1 MSRGTEPAEDAQ
13 PVADTRIFVPADR
26 PAQDP
31 WSSEPGRDAFNYAR
45 PEEEHAQLIELPK
58 PAVASPEPEPDPELE
73 PEAELEPRPE
83 SEPEPEPES
92 KPADGKKEP
101 WEQHPNG
108 RWIVEDAGR
117 QPDVRPKV
125 AASFKSPPPDF
136 VVDGADVG
144 SISFRAA
151 SVRGIGHQERGEP
164 RQDAYAVRFTQ
175 DKRWLV
181 GCIADGVSEGH
192 RSHEAAATIVD
203 RITDVLVTH
212 LTRNAADEKLRDW
225 PRLANQLPWDE
236 AVDQAN
242 DAVMAQAKEHLTR
255 VYKRQRNDEKLRELE
270 ESYSFA
276 HARSIMSSTALA
288 FIVATTPS
296 ADETYHAL
304 LANVAGDSSAF
315 LLQND
320 AWIPMSDIKNE
331 GKEIFSGSVRSLPNQ
346 VRVHVNPFYLPV
358 GNAFVVM
365 TDGLGDPLGAAR
377 GTVGAF
383 LRKHWRTPPDPL
395 AFAQHLS
402 FYKKTF
408 TDDRTAVMVWGE
420 RPRKGR

>member
-1 MSRGTEPAEDAQ
+1 MSWGNKPTEPVEPETVFEKFQSAAVQ
-13 PVADTRIFVPADR
+13 P
-26 PAQDP
+26 QDP
-31 WSSEPGRDAFNYAR
+31 WSSPPHRDAYNYAR
-45 PEEEHAQLIELPK
+45 SEEEPGEEPARLIEVPK
-58 PAVASPEPEPDPELE
+58 EAAAEVEPEV
-73 PEAELEPRPE
+73 
-83 SEPEPEPES
+83 EPEPEPEI
-92 KPADGKKEP
+92 EP
-101 WEQHPNG
+101 EVEPESEPDTGGEVLWERHPND
-108 RWIVEDAGR
+108 RWIVGDAGR

-125 AASFKSPPPDF
+125 AASFKTPPPDL
-136 VVDGADVG
+136 VVDGAEVG

-203 RITDVLVTH
+203 KITDVLVTH
-212 LTRNAADEKLRDW
+212 LTRNAAEEKFLDW
-225 PRLANQLPWDE
+225 PRLAKTKLPWNE
-236 AVDQAN
+236 AVSEAN
-242 DAVMAQAKEHLTR
+242 AAVMAQAKEHLTR
-255 VYKRQRNDEKLRELE
+255 VYKRQQNDDKLRELE

-288 FIVATTPS
+288 FIVATAPS
-296 ADETYHAL
+296 ADGTYHAL

-315 LLQND
+315 LLQNN

-331 GKEIFSGSVRSLPNQ
+331 GKEIFSGSVRSLPND
-346 VRVHVNPFYLPV
+346 VSVHVNPFYLQV
-358 GNAFVVM
+358 GDAFVVM

-383 LRKHWRTPPDPL
+383 LRHHWQTPPDPL

-420 RPRKGR
+420 PPRKGR